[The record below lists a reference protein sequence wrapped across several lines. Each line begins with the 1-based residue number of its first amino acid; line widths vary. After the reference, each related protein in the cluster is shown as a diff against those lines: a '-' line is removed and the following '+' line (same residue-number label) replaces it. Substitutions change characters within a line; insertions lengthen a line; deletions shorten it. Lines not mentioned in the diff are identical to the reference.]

1 VSRAPRDRQAERTAI
16 EAAAGRLLAGTPL
29 RATAGNLSATDL
41 ITESE
46 LGRWRVYEHRDLV
59 ERFQG
64 QVKAADG
71 VAESMRDLAAEN
83 QRLTVALANVTAA
96 LNAERERT
104 ALLLRA
110 LTEVSLELEHARQEP
125 PANVTPLPPPGSRRA
140 RQAAARQP
148 GPRSSSGR

>member
-1 VSRAPRDRQAERTAI
+1 VSRAPRDRQAERATI

-41 ITESE
+41 ITESG
-46 LGRWRVYEHRDLV
+46 LGRWKVYEHRDLV

-71 VAESMRDLAAEN
+71 VPEAMRDLAAEN
-83 QRLTVALANVTAA
+83 QRLTVELADITAA
-96 LNAERERT
+96 LHAERQRT

-110 LTEVSLELEHARQEP
+110 LTEVTLEPEQARAEP
-125 PANVTPLPPPGSRRA
+125 SANVTPLPPPGSRRA
-140 RQAAARQP
+140 RQAPVRQP
-148 GPRSSSGR
+148 GPWSSSGT